1 MPDPTLY
8 QLSEKNNWLLR
19 NLTLAAIRILRRF
32 RPRQSSVLFLTR
44 RICVKYGPLHHLSE
58 AHAMRFIA
66 SNTSIP
72 VPTVYH
78 AFERKGVTYIVMSRL
93 VGSPIGQNWSRR
105 SDQSK
110 SRLLEQLRDYI
121 QEMRILKPTSGK
133 VEGVD
138 GSKLYDMRIPGGVHG
153 FGPFDTIRD
162 FHSFLAGGTTVSPDQ
177 FPEVNELITM
187 YEDAEYTTRFTH
199 GDLSSTNI
207 LVDGDKVA
215 GIVDWDTCGWYPEY
229 WEYMMAW
236 NVNPYNEFW
245 RDEVGKFL
253 QQYPEALKMK
263 EIRQKYFG
271 DF

>member
-1 MPDPTLY
+1 
-8 QLSEKNNWLLR
+8 
-19 NLTLAAIRILRRF
+19 
-32 RPRQSSVLFLTR
+32 
-44 RICVKYGPLHHLSE
+44 
-58 AHAMRFIA
+58 MRFIA

-72 VPTVYH
+72 VPTVYF

-105 SDQSK
+105 SGQSK
-110 SRLLEQLRDYI
+110 GRLLEQLRDYI

-138 GSKLYDMRIPGGVHG
+138 GSKVYDMRIPGGVRG
-153 FGPFDTIRD
+153 FGPFDTIRN
-162 FHSFLAGGTTVSPDQ
+162 FHSFLTAGTTTSPDQ
-177 FPEVNELITM
+177 FPDVNELITM

-207 LVDGDKVA
+207 LVDGDKVT

-229 WEYMMAW
+229 WEYITAW

-253 QQYPEALKMK
+253 QQYPEALKMN

>member
-1 MPDPTLY
+1 MTDTTSY
-8 QLSEKNNWLLR
+8 RQSAKNDWLRR
-19 NLTLAAIRILRRF
+19 NLTLAAITILKRS

-44 RICVKYGPLHHLSE
+44 RICVKYGPLQHLSG
-58 AHAMRFIA
+58 AAAMQFIA

-72 VPTVYH
+72 VPKVYC
-78 AFERKGVTYIVMSRL
+78 AFERKGITYIVMSRL
-93 VGSPIGQNWSRR
+93 AGSPIGQNWSRR

-110 SRLLEQLRDYI
+110 TRLLEQLRNYI

-133 VEGVD
+133 VEGVNS
-138 GSKLYDMRIPGGVHG
+138 SKLYDMRIPGGIHG

-162 FHSFLAGGTTVSPDQ
+162 FHSFLTSGIKMSPDQ
-177 FPEVNELITM
+177 FPEVNELIMM
-187 YEDAEYTTRFTH
+187 YEDSQYTTRFTH
-199 GDLSSTNI
+199 GDLSSANI
-207 LVDGDKVA
+207 LVERDKVV

-229 WEYMMAW
+229 WEYTTAW

-245 RDEVGKFL
+245 RGEVGKFV
-253 QQYPEALKMK
+253 QEYPEALKME